1 MLSIN
6 FFRYK
11 IALLN
16 VLRNRRRSL
25 ITLLSIQIGVVSLIL
40 FGGFVAS
47 MYEGMRENM
56 IRSQLGHLQI
66 YQAGF
71 NQYGHIEPE
80 KYLLTQEQVQQVS
93 DLVSGLAE
101 VELLTP
107 RLDFS
112 GLITNGNQ
120 SVAVVGSG
128 IDPDKEALLS
138 SAITL
143 IEGED
148 LFPED
153 QAGALVGQGLYNALN
168 ANIGDYLTLLA
179 STADGAVNAVDV
191 QIVGAI
197 NTGTR
202 EVDNRLLRINLSHAQ
217 DLQFTQ
223 GVSRL
228 VVLLKDT
235 AQTQI
240 VMDKLSQLFEQEG
253 LTLEM
258 RSWSQL
264 ADYYHEVV
272 NLFDGVFGFL
282 KIIVLFIAALSIAN
296 TMMMAV
302 MERTPEIG
310 SIRALGATRHEV
322 MMLFLTEASYLGLFG
337 SALGVLLGI
346 FMANSITL
354 AEFIMPTPPGSSQS
368 YPIRI
373 FVEWTVVWQ
382 TALTG
387 VLVAVLASIYPA
399 FKASR
404 LLINQAMRSA

>member
-6 FFRYK
+6 LFRYK

-25 ITLLSIQIGVVSLIL
+25 ITLLSIQVGVVSLIL

-80 KYLLTQEQVQQVS
+80 KYLLSEAQVKRVS
-93 DLVSGLAE
+93 ALVNGLDE

-120 SVAVVGSG
+120 SVAVVGNG

-143 IEGED
+143 MEGED
-148 LFPED
+148 LFAED
-153 QAGALVGQGLYNALN
+153 QEGALVGQGLFNALN

-228 VVLLKDT
+228 VVLLQNTD
-235 AQTQI
+235 QTEETI
-240 VMDKLSQLFEQEG
+240 IKLQTVFEREG

-264 ADYYHEVV
+264 ANYYHEVV

-322 MMLFLTEASYLGLFG
+322 MMLFLTEASYLGIFG
-337 SALGVLLGI
+337 SALGVVLGI
-346 FMANSITL
+346 ILANSLTL
-354 AEFIMPTPPGSSQS
+354 AEFMMPTPPGSSQS

-373 FVEWTVVWQ
+373 FVEWTVIWQ

-404 LLINQAMRSA
+404 LLINQAMRAA

>member
-6 FFRYK
+6 LFRYK

-25 ITLLSIQIGVVSLIL
+25 ITLLSIQVGVVSLIL

-80 KYLLTQEQVQQVS
+80 KYLLTQAQVKRVS
-93 DLVSGLAE
+93 ELVNGLSE

-112 GLITNGNQ
+112 GLVTNGKQ
-120 SVAVVGSG
+120 SVAVVGNG
-128 IDPDKEALLS
+128 IDADKEALLS

-148 LFPED
+148 LFVED
-153 QAGALVGQGLYNALN
+153 QDGALVGLGLYNALN
-168 ANIGDYLTLLA
+168 AQIGDYLTVLA

-191 QIVGAI
+191 KIVGAI

-228 VVLLKDT
+228 VVLLKNTD
-235 AQTQI
+235 QTDEVI
-240 VMDKLSQLFEQEG
+240 AKLEALFEREG

-322 MMLFLTEASYLGLFG
+322 MMLFLTEASYLGIFG
-337 SALGVLLGI
+337 SAFGVVLGI
-346 FMANSITL
+346 VLANSLTL
-354 AEFIMPTPPGSSQS
+354 AEFMMPTPPGSSQS

-373 FVEWTVVWQ
+373 FVEWNVIWQ